1 MINLLI
7 FSVVIILIGVMV
19 AIALHEDKTQDKRD
33 LIVQEREAIA
43 QGRDAFHNLMKD
55 TK

>member
-7 FSVVIILIGVMV
+7 LSVVIILIGVMV
-19 AIALHEDKTQDKRD
+19 AIAKHEVKSQDKRD
-33 LIVQEREAIA
+33 KIVQEREAIA
-43 QGRDAFHNLMKD
+43 QGREAFRNLMKD